1 MKKAKLTL
9 ALALL
14 LCAAVCLFS
23 CGEADATEC
32 TSHVYDNDCD
42 ATCNNQGC
50 DHVRE
55 VEHKFDH
62 DCDPDCNTEGCGFT
76 REVEHVYDNVCDK
89 TCNVSG
95 CKAKRTVEHVYDNEC
110 DEYCNTEGCR
120 ETRTVTHVYDDEC
133 DTVCNV
139 NGCGAT
145 RTVPHVYDH
154 AYDTVCNNSA
164 CGYERTVKGQSVLL
178 IGQSNMAGRGDLGSV
193 EPIDDDRILMLK
205 NNQWVK
211 MQEPIHSDKTSAG
224 VGLSASF
231 AKAFVES
238 FDCELGLI
246 PAAVGGTSLN
256 DWEKGGSL
264 YREAV
269 RLARIA
275 MEDSEICAILW
286 HQGEA
291 DQNSKEYAKKLKVIL
306 DSMLADLGL
315 DKNKIVIITGELFGT
330 RSDAVHRDQ
339 LNMLAS
345 YYPNYGVAE
354 SDGLTVF
361 DVTTHFDS
369 PSLRVFGYRYFAIFY
384 KCITKGVY
392 TFDDD
397 PNSYL
402 IK

>member
-1 MKKAKLTL
+1 MKKIKR
-9 ALALL
+9 ALALIL
-14 LCAAVCLFS
+14 IVYAISCLFS
-23 CGEADATEC
+23 CGGDTEEKC
-32 TSHVYDNDCD
+32 TSHVYSNDCD
-42 ATCNNQGC
+42 NTCNNQGC
-50 DHVRE
+50 DHERE
-55 VEHKFDH
+55 TEHIFDN
-62 DCDPDCNTEGCGFT
+62 DCDRECNTEGCGYT
-76 REVEHVYDNVCDK
+76 RDSEHVYDNVCDK
-89 TCNVSG
+89 TCNS
-95 CKAKRTVEHVYDNEC
+95 CKEKRTVEHVYDNAC
-110 DEYCNTEGCR
+110 DEYCNTAGCR
-120 ETRTVTHVYDDEC
+120 ETRTVEHVYDDEC
-133 DTVCNV
+133 DAVCNV
-139 NGCGAT
+139 EGCGNE
-145 RTVPHVYDH
+145 RTVAHIFDH
-154 AYDTVCNNSA
+154 AYDTACNNEA
-164 CGYERTVKGQSVLL
+164 CGFVRTVKRQSVLL
-178 IGQSNMAGRGDLGSV
+178 IGQSNMAGRGDLNEV

-275 MEDSEICAILW
+275 MEDSELCAILW

-306 DSMLADLGL
+306 DSMLADLGV

-330 RSDAVHRDQ
+330 RSDAVHRAQ
-339 LNMLAS
+339 LDMLVG

-384 KCITKGVY
+384 KCITGA
-392 TFDDD
+392 TFEFDDN
-397 PNSYL
+397 PKNYL
-402 IK
+402 KK